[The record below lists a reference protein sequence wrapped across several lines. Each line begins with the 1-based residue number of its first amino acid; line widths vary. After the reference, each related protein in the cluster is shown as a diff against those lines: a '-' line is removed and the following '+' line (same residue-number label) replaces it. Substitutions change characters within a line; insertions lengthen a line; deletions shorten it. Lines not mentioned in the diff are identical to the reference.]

1 MAAEHESLRLNA
13 ALMRLGLRDWLPGFR
28 EFGVSEGEIAGGTG
42 ANDFGTDPAFACA
55 APGTGPPPPP
65 SGECIHVN
73 RWQLAAFPVTRR
85 CSRSCTVQVADR
97 NRGGWDGTEDNC
109 RARRR
114 S

>member
-55 APGTGPPPPP
+55 APGTGPPPPVWGVHP
-65 SGECIHVN
+65 CEP
-73 RWQLAAFPVTRR
+73 LATGGVPGYPALQSILYGTGGRSQPGRLGWHRR
-85 CSRSCTVQVADR
+85 
-97 NRGGWDGTEDNC
+97 
-109 RARRR
+109 
-114 S
+114 